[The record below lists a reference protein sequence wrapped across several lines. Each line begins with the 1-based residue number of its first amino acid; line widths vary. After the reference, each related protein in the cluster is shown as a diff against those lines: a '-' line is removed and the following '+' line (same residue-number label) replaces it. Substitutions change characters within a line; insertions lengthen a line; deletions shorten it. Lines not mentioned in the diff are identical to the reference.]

1 MNESNEKIVK
11 RKDPGKM
18 VKIII
23 ASMIGALVLLALL
36 VWLLESVAGDG
47 GERETLPPVDPL
59 KLHETKEEDFDIM
72 EYDEYLDLDR
82 NVYLNDKHSG
92 VVQSITEEDC
102 DNHGAPTGVLY
113 RVLMA
118 IRAGD
123 HAEYNNCMG
132 QKFLKKDSFTQQ
144 QIYDI
149 EISPYSSGTVKDDDG
164 AYNEYVFKVTYRIH
178 ENNGTYRNTIESDVS
193 RPQYFIINDSTG
205 KLLVMDIVEQGYKK

>member
-123 HAEYNNCMG
+123 HAEYNNYMG

-149 EISPYSSGTVKDDDG
+149 EISPYSSGTVKDDGG

>member
-36 VWLLESVAGDG
+36 VWLLESVTGDG

-123 HAEYNNCMG
+123 HAEYNNYMG

-149 EISPYSSGTVKDDDG
+149 EISPYS
-164 AYNEYVFKVTYRIH
+164 
-178 ENNGTYRNTIESDVS
+178 
-193 RPQYFIINDSTG
+193 
-205 KLLVMDIVEQGYKK
+205 

>member
-102 DNHGAPTGVLY
+102 DDHGAGLGVLY

-118 IRAGD
+118 IQAGD
-123 HAEYNNCMG
+123 HVEYNYYMG
-132 QKFLKKDSFTQQ
+132 EKFLKKNSFTQQ

-149 EISPYSSGTVKDDDG
+149 EISPYSSGTVKGDG
-164 AYNEYVFKVTYRIH
+164 GSYDEYIFKVTYRIH